1 MNERPIILFPSPEE
15 AARIKRKVPII
26 PPKFP
31 NKERQYNR
39 LMPKFT
45 VLKKSFENKSI
56 ELQDSV
62 TGIEPEFALVFEIIG
77 SVDNFYNAVKK
88 VKGMEWIFE
97 YHESDIEADEDF
109 YKVDRQGNKED
120 GTLTGKV
127 YCVMTNKEALNQLL
141 SLWERYVNGEDNVFP
156 FGFAGL
162 RDIFTHIKDIR
173 PWNAK
178 DRIEETHVM
187 EYWKEELDFTGTNV
201 VPFEIE
207 LFYRKDNNKRRKASG
222 NIEAVIKELG
232 GNVLQNCVI
241 EGIQYHSLLVSL
253 PKKVIG
259 DLVNK
264 YEDIRLAKI
273 DDVMFFRPVSQA
285 METNYTDTINCDV
298 EENAEEISSESPI
311 LALFDGMPI
320 QNHKLLRN
328 RLLVDDPDEYE
339 KGYLEKYR
347 CHGTAMAS
355 LMIYGDLNAIHE
367 RHKRKIYVRPVL
379 KPYEDFWGGS
389 QEKVPD
395 DVIFV
400 DVIHRAV
407 KRVFEGQNGE
417 SAVSPEIKV
426 INMSIGDPVRQL
438 TTIMSPLARLLDWLS
453 FKYQV
458 LFIVSAGN
466 QNRDGLDLDIKFDE
480 FKKLS
485 LKEREAL
492 IFNYIKENNRNLR
505 VLSPAESI
513 NALTVGAV
521 YQDESEFIENNL
533 QIMAVEEGLPSPIS
547 SFGLGYNNMIKPDIF
562 YFGGKKPIIRN
573 VKNDGLRW
581 AFGGRIPGIKVA
593 APYSDGTESGC
604 AYSFG
609 TSDAAAQITH
619 QAGRC
624 YNVLTETFLS
634 ETNNEIP
641 REYAAI
647 LIKAMLVHGAT
658 WETCGKKV
666 AELFGES
673 EKRLKKWMGYGIPN
687 VDRVVEGTDKR
698 ITLIGVGKLQQ
709 DKAHVYSLPLPFE
722 FGTKMIKRRLT
733 VTVAYF
739 APTVPGKQKYR
750 SNQIWFEIEQNHD
763 LFTSRQNTDW
773 NSVRK
778 GTIQH
783 EIFVDNSII
792 VWDENENVKIK
803 VNCKKDAE
811 STRVDIPYC
820 IFVTFEAIEGL
831 GTGTDV
837 YKTVAER
844 IRQREKVTPSI

>member
-1 MNERPIILFPSPEE
+1 MSDRPIILFPSPEE

-26 PPKFP
+26 PPKYP
-31 NKERQYNR
+31 NKERQYER

-45 VLKKSFENKSI
+45 VLKKSFEKRSI

-62 TGIEPEFALVFEIIG
+62 AGIEPEFALVFEIIG

-88 VKGMEWIFE
+88 VPGMEWIFE
-97 YHESDIEADEDF
+97 SHEADIEADEDF
-109 YKVDRQGNKED
+109 YKVDKQNNKVEGALD
-120 GTLTGKV
+120 GKV

-141 SLWERYVNGEDNVFP
+141 SLWERFANGEEDVFP
-156 FGFAGL
+156 YGLAGL
-162 RDIFTHIKDIR
+162 RDIFKHIKDIR
-173 PWNAK
+173 PWNAQ

-187 EYWKEELDFTGTNV
+187 EYWKEELEFTGKNV

-207 LFYRKDNNKRRKASG
+207 LFYRRDSRKRRNASE
-222 NIEAVIKELG
+222 NVETAIKVLG
-232 GNVLQNCVI
+232 GNVLQKCVI

-253 PKKVIG
+253 PKKAIS
-259 DLVNK
+259 DLVNN
-264 YEDIRLAKI
+264 YEDIQLVKI

-285 METNYTDTINCDV
+285 VETNYIDTSECDL
-298 EENAEEISSESPI
+298 EEKIEEEFEGTPI

-339 KGYLEKYR
+339 KNYLEKYR

-355 LMIYGDLNAIHE
+355 LMIYGDLNQNHE
-367 RHKRKIYVRPVL
+367 SHKRKIYVRPVF
-379 KPYEDFWGGS
+379 KPYEDFWGGAE
-389 QEKVPD
+389 EKVPD

-407 KRVFEGQNGE
+407 KRIFEGENGE
-417 SAVSPEIKV
+417 TAVSPDVRV
-426 INMSIGDPVRQL
+426 INISIGDPVRQL
-438 TTIMSPLARLLDWLS
+438 TSIMSPLARLLDWLS

-466 QNRDGLDLDIKFDE
+466 HNRNGLDLDVKFDD

-485 LKEREAL
+485 LNERETL
-492 IFNYIKENNRNLR
+492 VFNYIKENNRNLR

-513 NALTVGAV
+513 NALTVGAL
-521 YQDESEFIENNL
+521 YQDGSEFTENNL
-533 QIMAVEEGLPSPIS
+533 QVMAVEEGLPSPIS
-547 SFGLGYNNMIKPDIF
+547 SYGLGYNNMIKPDIF

-573 VKNDGLRW
+573 SINGGLRW
-581 AFGGRIPGIKVA
+581 GFNGRAPGVKVA
-593 APYSDGTESGC
+593 APYSDGRESGC

-609 TSDAAAQITH
+609 TSDAAAQVTY

-624 YNVLTETFLS
+624 YDVLMETFLS
-634 ETNNEIP
+634 ETHDAIP

-647 LIKAMLVHGAT
+647 LLKGMLVHGAT
-658 WETCGKKV
+658 WESCGKKV

-673 EKRLKKWMGYGIPN
+673 EKRLKKWMGNGIPD
-687 VDRVVEGTDKR
+687 VDRVIEGTDKR

-722 FGTKMIKRRLT
+722 FGIKMIKRRLT

-739 APTVPGKQKYR
+739 TPTVPGKQKYR
-750 SNQIWFEIEQNHD
+750 SSQIWFELEQRHD
-763 LFTSRQNTDW
+763 LFKSRQNTDW
-773 NSVRK
+773 NSVKK

-783 EIFVDNSII
+783 EIFVDNSIV
-792 VWDENENVKIK
+792 VWDKNDDIRIK

-811 STRVDIPYC
+811 NNHINIPYC

-831 GTGTDV
+831 GTETDV
-837 YKTVAER
+837 YETVATR
-844 IRQREKVTPSI
+844 IKQKEKVAP